1 VYQKNIEFEV
11 FKLVWVI
18 IETDYLLE
26 IRFSSARQRSTADEF
41 CELSLPNVNKTQQR
55 CFCVREGLSTPF
67 AIPAKHRIDPR
78 ESVSCKNIIG
88 FIF

>member
-26 IRFSSARQRSTADEF
+26 ILFPLRGKEA
-41 CELSLPNVNKTQQR
+41 
-55 CFCVREGLSTPF
+55 
-67 AIPAKHRIDPR
+67 PR
-78 ESVSCKNIIG
+78 MNFVS
-88 FIF
+88 